1 MNTDD
6 KPSGLGG
13 FLNIRQEAISKAA
26 EPALKRLTEAAS
38 GDVKEIAASQIELLS
53 RFYDLSLSQASR
65 SFRWALVAS
74 IVGLLFFIA
83 AIGFMVTQQGDVAT
97 ISVIGGAMVQFIAG
111 VNFFLYGKTLSQ
123 LTLFQGRLEVTQ
135 RFLLANSLCE
145 SLDGKVKHY
154 TRARLI
160 GALAGVSGA
169 DLAKDLVDVGLDDLG
184 QNSPPLFE
192 PPQES
197 PPDTDNR
204 GGGRG
209 DDHHNDVAG
218 RAP

>member
-6 KPSGLGG
+6 KPSGLSG

-83 AIGFMVTQQGDVAT
+83 AIGFMVTQQGDVAM

-197 PPDTDNR
+197 PPDTDDR
-204 GGGRG
+204 GGGRS

>member
-1 MNTDD
+1 MQRVL
-6 KPSGLGG
+6 KPPYVNSQR
-13 FLNIRQEAISKAA
+13 NQVMTTYKQQAI
-26 EPALKRLTEAAS
+26 L
-38 GDVKEIAASQIELLS
+38 
-53 RFYDLSLSQASR
+53 
-65 SFRWALVAS
+65 
-74 IVGLLFFIA
+74 GLLFFIA
-83 AIGFMVTQQGDVAT
+83 AIGFMVTQQGDVAM

-197 PPDTDNR
+197 PPDTDDR
-204 GGGRG
+204 GGGRS

>member
-6 KPSGLGG
+6 RQSGLGA
-13 FLNIRQEAISKAA
+13 FLNMRQEAISGVT

-53 RFYDLSLSQASR
+53 RFYDLSLSQAGR
-65 SFRWALVAS
+65 SFRWALIAS
-74 IVGLLFFIA
+74 VIGLLFFLA
-83 AIGFMVTQQGDVAT
+83 AIGFMVSQQGDVAL

-145 SLDGKVKHY
+145 SLEGKVKHY

-160 GALAGVSGA
+160 GALAGVTGS
-169 DLAKDLVDVGLDDLG
+169 DITKDLVDVGVDLG
-184 QNSPPLFE
+184 QMPPVFE
-192 PPQES
+192 QPQEV
-197 PPDTDNR
+197 PQTTPLEA
-204 GGGRG
+204 
-209 DDHHNDVAG
+209 DHQAEVAG
-218 RAP
+218 R

>member
-1 MNTDD
+1 MNTSNRD
-6 KPSGLGG
+6 GMLGG
-13 FLNIRQEAISKAA
+13 FLHVRQEAISGAT

-53 RFYDLSLSQASR
+53 RFYDLSLSQAGR
-65 SFRWALVAS
+65 SFRWALIAS
-74 IVGLLFFIA
+74 VVGLLFFLA
-83 AIGFMVTQQGDVAT
+83 AIGFMLSQSMDVAI

-145 SLDGKVKHY
+145 SLEGKVKHY

-160 GALAGVSGA
+160 GALAGVSGS
-169 DLAKDLVDVGLDDLG
+169 DLAKDWVDVPPG
-184 QNSPPLFE
+184 QDMGTGQPPVFE
-192 PPQES
+192 PPVES
-197 PPDTDNR
+197 DLQHDMAARPL
-204 GGGRG
+204 
-209 DDHHNDVAG
+209 
-218 RAP
+218 